1 MCSASTNTG
10 CGPPWSTA
18 DEGSHVFSRPVKRTR
33 SGRFQLNL
41 STEEREVLRGL
52 PAELKQLIGSG
63 TDDPNLRRLFPP
75 AYPDDPVLEA
85 EYERLVRDDLVAGRT
100 AALDVMAKTVDATEL
115 DEAEMSGWLSA
126 INDLR
131 LVLGTQLDVSEDA
144 LGGDTPLDRLYQY
157 LGYLEEMVV
166 EALAGW

>member
-1 MCSASTNTG
+1 
-10 CGPPWSTA
+10 
-18 DEGSHVFSRPVKRTR
+18 VFSRPVKRTR
-33 SGRFQLNL
+33 SGRFQLHL
-41 STEEREVLRGL
+41 SAEERDALRSL
-52 PAELKQLIGSG
+52 PGELKALMAAG

-75 AYPDDPVLEA
+75 AYPDDPKLEA
-85 EYERLVRDDLVAGRT
+85 EYERLVRDDLVANRT

-115 DEAEMSGWLSA
+115 DEDEMSGWLSA

-131 LVLGTQLDVSEDA
+131 LVLGTQLDISEDD
-144 LGGDTPLDRLYQY
+144 LGGDTALDRLYHY